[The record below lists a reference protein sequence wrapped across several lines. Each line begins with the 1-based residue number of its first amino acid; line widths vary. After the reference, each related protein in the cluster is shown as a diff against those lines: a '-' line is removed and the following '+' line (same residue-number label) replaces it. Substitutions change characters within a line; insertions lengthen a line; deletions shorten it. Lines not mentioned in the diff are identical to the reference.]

1 MAQPKTR
8 KERIAEYGSFL
19 LCPAKGVWCS
29 EMDSDDGICRRSP
42 CYREDAAYLAEQEL
56 REQRMQENAR
66 REQAEREKERL
77 SPPAPVRRQAKTRA
91 QLLEE
96 EIERKESHAERL
108 YRLNRP
114 RAADKAMNEAMALR
128 RQLRKVKGA

>member
-1 MAQPKTR
+1 MMQPKTR

-29 EMDSDDGICRRSP
+29 EMDSDDGICRRVP
-42 CYREDAAYLAEQEL
+42 CYREDAAYLAEQEK
-56 REQRMQENAR
+56 RERRMQENAR
-66 REQAEREKERL
+66 REQEEREKERL

-96 EIERKESHAERL
+96 EIERKEAYAERL
-108 YRLNRP
+108 YRLSRP
-114 RAADKAMNEAMALR
+114 RAAGRVMGEAMALR
-128 RQLRKVKGA
+128 RELRKVKGA